1 MHRFRRSLIK
11 KQKQKTPQSSLTLC
25 IGGRWGESSVCVW
38 GGVGNRNV
46 WISGRYGELE
56 HRGACKFLRKHV
68 WMVYLKRYI

>member
-11 KQKQKTPQSSLTLC
+11 KKHTHNPLAHC
-25 IGGRWGESSVCVW
+25 IGGGGGVRAVCVY
-38 GGVGNRNV
+38 GGGGNRNV

-56 HRGACKFLRKHV
+56 HLGACKFLRKHI